1 MSNSGVSIDE
11 SQRTKDLFYEQV
23 RRGTTSDG
31 LSIVST
37 SPHFIRWTATGDVG
51 WSEIAWSDLDETT
64 ADQVIAEQIDHFATI
79 DQDFVWRVY
88 EDDIP
93 GDLSARLAAAGF
105 KHIGTSEL
113 MIARVADAATDVE
126 LPEGVT
132 LVRANE
138 PSGIR
143 QLIEVHEE
151 VFDVDQTQLG
161 RTLLAQLSIAPLLNE
176 LVVAMASDTPV
187 SSARVQFVPDCDFAG
202 LWGGSTLPQWRGKG
216 LFKAMVAYRA
226 RVAAERGYDYL
237 YVIASSQSR
246 PILEHLTFESF
257 GSIATFR
264 WQPAAS

>member
-1 MSNSGVSIDE
+1 VSIDE
-11 SQRTKDLFYEQV
+11 SQRIRDLFYEQV

-31 LSIVST
+31 LSVVAT

-51 WSEIAWSDLDETT
+51 WSEIAWTDLNETD
-64 ADQVIAEQIDHFATI
+64 ADQVINEQIDHFATI
-79 DQDFVWRVY
+79 GQDFVWRVY
-88 EDDIP
+88 EDDLP
-93 GDLSARLAAAGF
+93 TDLSTRLASAGF

-113 MIARVADAATDVE
+113 MIARVADTATDVD
-126 LPEGVT
+126 LPDGVT

-151 VFDVDQTQLG
+151 VFDADQTQLG
-161 RTLLAQLSIAPLLNE
+161 RTLLAQFTIAPLLNE
-176 LVVAMASDTPV
+176 LVVAIARGTPV

-202 LWGGSTLPQWRGKG
+202 LWGGSTLLQWRGKG

-226 RVAAERGYDYL
+226 RIAAERGYTYL

-246 PILEHLTFESF
+246 PILEHLAFESF
-257 GSIATFR
+257 GSIATFG

>member
-1 MSNSGVSIDE
+1 VLIDE
-11 SQRTKDLFYEQV
+11 SQRIRNLFYEQV

-31 LSIVST
+31 LSIVSA
-37 SPHFIRWTATGDVG
+37 SPHFVRWTASGEVG

-64 ADQVIAEQIDHFATI
+64 ADQVITEQIDHFATI
-79 DQDFVWRVY
+79 DQDVVWRVY
-88 EDDIP
+88 EDDLP
-93 GDLSARLAAAGF
+93 TDLSTRLASAGF
-105 KHIGTSEL
+105 EHIGTSEL
-113 MIARVADAATDVE
+113 MIARVADTATGVE
-126 LPEGVT
+126 LPDGVT
-132 LVRANE
+132 LVRANDS
-138 PSGIR
+138 SGIR
-143 QLIEVHEE
+143 QLIEVHAE

-161 RTLLAQLSIAPLLNE
+161 RTLLAQLSVAPLLNE
-176 LVVAMASDTPV
+176 LVVAVANGTPV

-226 RVAAERGYDYL
+226 RVAAERGYNFL

-246 PILEHLTFESF
+246 PILEHLAFESF

>member
-1 MSNSGVSIDE
+1 VLIDE
-11 SQRTKDLFYEQV
+11 SQRIRNLFYEQV

-31 LSIVST
+31 LSIVAA
-37 SPHFIRWTATGDVG
+37 SPHFVRWTASGDVG

-64 ADQVIAEQIDHFATI
+64 ADQVITEQIDHFATI

-88 EDDIP
+88 EDDLP
-93 GDLSARLAAAGF
+93 TDLTTRLASAGF
-105 KHIGTSEL
+105 EHIGTSEL
-113 MIARVADAATDVE
+113 MIARVADTATGVE
-126 LPEGVT
+126 LPDGVT
-132 LVRANE
+132 LVRANDS
-138 PSGIR
+138 SGIR
-143 QLIEVHEE
+143 QLIEVHAE

-161 RTLLAQLSIAPLLNE
+161 RTLLAQLSVAPLLNE
-176 LVVAMASDTPV
+176 LVVAVASGTPV

-216 LFKAMVAYRA
+216 LFRAMVAYRA
-226 RVAAERGYDYL
+226 RVAAERGYNFL

-246 PILEHLTFESF
+246 PILEHLAFESF

>member
-1 MSNSGVSIDE
+1 VSDSGVLIDE
-11 SQRTKDLFYEQV
+11 SQRIRNLFYEQV

-31 LSIVST
+31 LSIVSA
-37 SPHFIRWTATGDVG
+37 SPHFVRWTASGEVG

-64 ADQVIAEQIDHFATI
+64 ADQVITEQIDHFATI
-79 DQDFVWRVY
+79 DQDVVWRVY
-88 EDDIP
+88 EDDLP
-93 GDLSARLAAAGF
+93 TDLSTRLASAGF
-105 KHIGTSEL
+105 EHIGTSEL
-113 MIARVADAATDVE
+113 MIARVADTATGVE
-126 LPEGVT
+126 LPDGVT
-132 LVRANE
+132 LVRANDS
-138 PSGIR
+138 SGIR
-143 QLIEVHEE
+143 QLIEVHAE

-161 RTLLAQLSIAPLLNE
+161 RTLLAQLSVAPLLNE
-176 LVVAMASDTPV
+176 LVVAVANGTPV

-226 RVAAERGYDYL
+226 RVAAERGYNFL

-246 PILEHLTFESF
+246 PILEHLAFESF

>member
-64 ADQVIAEQIDHFATI
+64 ADQVIAEQIDHFARI

-93 GDLSARLAAAGF
+93 RDLSTRLEAAGF

-113 MIARVADAATDVE
+113 MIARVADAATEVE

-226 RVAAERGYDYL
+226 RVAAERGYDFL

-246 PILEHLTFESF
+246 PILEHLAFESF

>member
-1 MSNSGVSIDE
+1 VSDSGVLIDE
-11 SQRTKDLFYEQV
+11 SQRIRNLFYEQV

-31 LSIVST
+31 LSIVAA
-37 SPHFIRWTATGDVG
+37 SPHFVRWTASGDVG

-64 ADQVIAEQIDHFATI
+64 ADQVITEQIDHFATI

-88 EDDIP
+88 EDDLP
-93 GDLSARLAAAGF
+93 TDLTIRLASAGF
-105 KHIGTSEL
+105 EHIGTSEL
-113 MIARVADAATDVE
+113 MIARVADTATGVE
-126 LPEGVT
+126 LPDGVT
-132 LVRANE
+132 LVRANDS
-138 PSGIR
+138 SGIR
-143 QLIEVHEE
+143 QLIEVHAE

-161 RTLLAQLSIAPLLNE
+161 RTLLAQLSVAPLLNE
-176 LVVAMASDTPV
+176 LVVAVASGTPV

-216 LFKAMVAYRA
+216 LFRAMVAYRA
-226 RVAAERGYDYL
+226 RVAAERGYNFL

-246 PILEHLTFESF
+246 PILEHLAFESF

>member
-1 MSNSGVSIDE
+1 MSDSGVLIDE
-11 SQRTKDLFYEQV
+11 SQRIRTLFYEQV

-31 LSIVST
+31 LSIVSA
-37 SPHFIRWTATGDVG
+37 SPHFVRWTASGDVG

-64 ADQVIAEQIDHFATI
+64 ADQVITEQIDHFATI

-88 EDDIP
+88 EDDLP
-93 GDLSARLAAAGF
+93 TDLTTRLASAGF
-105 KHIGTSEL
+105 EHIGTSEL
-113 MIARVADAATDVE
+113 MIARVADTATGVE
-126 LPEGVT
+126 LPDGVT
-132 LVRANE
+132 LVRANDS
-138 PSGIR
+138 SGIR
-143 QLIEVHEE
+143 QLIEVHAE

-161 RTLLAQLSIAPLLNE
+161 RTLLAQLSVAPLLNE
-176 LVVAMASDTPV
+176 LVVAVASGTPV

-216 LFKAMVAYRA
+216 LFRAMVAYRA
-226 RVAAERGYDYL
+226 RVAAERGYNFL

-246 PILEHLTFESF
+246 PILEHLAFESF

>member
-1 MSNSGVSIDE
+1 VSIDE

-93 GDLSARLAAAGF
+93 RDLSARLAAAGF

-138 PSGIR
+138 PTGIR